1 MQASKKICVIVP
13 AYNEE
18 LLLPRVLEG
27 MPNLV
32 EKIIVINDCSTDGT
46 KDVINHYEKLDSR
59 ILSIHHT
66 KNQGLGQSL
75 IDGYE
80 MAKEIHVDIV
90 VVMAGDNQ
98 MSPSDLPN
106 IVQPLQDGIAD
117 YSKGNR
123 LLRQEVFSRM
133 PKHRLIGNSILSIL
147 TKFATGY
154 WNILDPQSGY
164 TAISINALRKIQITN
179 MVKGYG
185 YNADILNMLN
195 LQNFKVVDVDIE
207 PIYGDEKSKIKLK
220 SYIPNVSWLLVK
232 LFAKRMLVK
241 YVIKDFHPL
250 FLLYLFSIFSGI
262 FVVIPLFAR
271 FIYLYFLLGEAPQ
284 TTLILLTFT
293 LTMSFYSLCFAM
305 WMDIQDNQK
314 LRVIN

>member
-1 MQASKKICVIVP
+1 MGNNNKICVIVP

-18 LLLPRVLEG
+18 LLLPKVLEG
-27 MPNLV
+27 MPDFV
-32 EKIIVINDCSTDGT
+32 SKVIVINDCSIDGT
-46 KDVINHYEKLDSR
+46 KDVISHFEKLDSR
-59 ILSIHHT
+59 VASIHHS

-80 MAKEIHVDIV
+80 MAMKLDVDIV

-106 IVQPLQDGIAD
+106 IVKPLEEGIAD

-123 LLRQEVFSRM
+123 LLREEVFRRM
-133 PKHRLIGNSILSIL
+133 PKHRLIGNSILTIL

-164 TAISINALRKIQITN
+164 TAISINALRKIPITK

-185 YNADILNMLN
+185 YNADILHMLN
-195 LQNFKVVDVDIE
+195 LQDLKVVDVDIE
-207 PIYGDEKSKIKLK
+207 PVYGQEKSKIKLK
-220 SYIPNVSWLLVK
+220 SYIPNISWLLVK
-232 LFAKRMLVK
+232 LFTKRMFIK
-241 YVIKDFHPL
+241 YVVNDFHPL
-250 FLLYLFSIFSGI
+250 FLLYMFSILTGT
-262 FVVIPLFAR
+262 FVVIPLSIR
-271 FIYLYFLLGEAPQ
+271 FFYLYFSLGEAPQ

-293 LTMSFYSLCFAM
+293 FTMSFYSLCFAM

-314 LRVIN
+314 LRV